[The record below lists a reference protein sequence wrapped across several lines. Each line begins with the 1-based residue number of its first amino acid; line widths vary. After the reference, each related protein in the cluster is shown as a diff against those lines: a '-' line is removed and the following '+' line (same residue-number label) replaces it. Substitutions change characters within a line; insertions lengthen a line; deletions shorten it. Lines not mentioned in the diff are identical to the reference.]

1 MGRSKADL
9 ILHPARLRIMSELGG
24 RQMTPRQLAAILPD
38 IPQATLYRHLK
49 TMLDGHV
56 LEVVSEQ
63 EVNGAVERTY
73 ALVKGSERLTEAE
86 IHALTPEQH
95 FRYFSIFAVKLM
107 DDFAAYLREA
117 DPADVGR
124 DGMSYSTAV
133 IYLNEQE
140 RAQFQRDVIALIG
153 RVMSLEPMPD
163 RKRYSL
169 SSIVIPDGKDR
180 S

>member
-24 RQMTPRQLAAILPD
+24 RQMTPRQLAATLPD
-38 IPQATLYRHLK
+38 IPQATLYRHVK
-49 TMLDGHV
+49 TLLEGGMLD
-56 LEVVSEQ
+56 VVSEQ
-63 EVNGAVERTY
+63 EVNGSVERTY
-73 ALVKGSERLTEAE
+73 TLAKGAGRLTEDE
-86 IHALTPEQH
+86 LQRLTPEEH

-107 DDFAAYLREA
+107 DDFAAYLRDAAAER
-117 DPADVGR
+117 VGQ

-133 IYLNEQE
+133 VYLSAEE
-140 RAQFQRDVIALIG
+140 RADFQEKVIALIG
-153 RVMSLEPMPD
+153 SVMSLEPTPD

-169 SSIVIPDGKDR
+169 SSIVIPDGKDN